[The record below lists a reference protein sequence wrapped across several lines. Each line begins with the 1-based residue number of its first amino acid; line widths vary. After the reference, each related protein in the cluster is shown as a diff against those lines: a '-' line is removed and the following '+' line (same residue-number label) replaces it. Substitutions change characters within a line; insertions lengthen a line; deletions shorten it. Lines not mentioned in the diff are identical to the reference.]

1 MKKLFAI
8 LLTLAMLL
16 GLAACGSSG
25 GGGSSTPT
33 IVGTWEGSMDMG
45 AMLGAAMQMDI
56 DEPLEIGMTF
66 TFNADGTYSAAI
78 DKDSMEDMM
87 DVLVDVVIEMMM
99 AMSGDPDM
107 DLEAELAKEGMTMAE
122 FKEQIMGSM
131 NVEEMFEDLETAGYY
146 KYEDG
151 KCYTA
156 EDKEDLEGDLE
167 DLECNHIT
175 LTGNTMTITEME
187 QDGEK
192 LSEVM
197 PDMLPIVFTRK

>member
-16 GLAACGSSG
+16 GLAACSTSSSNG
-25 GGGSSTPT
+25 GGEVT
-33 IVGTWEGSMDMG
+33 IVGTWEGSVDIG
-45 AMLGAAMQMDI
+45 SAMSALLQMEI
-56 DEPLEIGMTF
+56 DASLPISMTL
-66 TFNADGTYSAAI
+66 TFEEDGTYTSAI
-78 DKDSMEDMM
+78 DKDSIEDMM
-87 DVLVDVVIEMMM
+87 DSLVDLVIEMVV

-122 FKEQIMGSM
+122 FKEQLMGQM
-131 NVEEMFEDLETAGYY
+131 NIEDMLGETETSGYY

-151 KCYTA
+151 KLYMVD
-156 EDKEDLEGDLE
+156 EKEDLEDAIE
-167 DLECNHIT
+167 ENECTSIT
-175 LTGNTMTITEME
+175 LTANKLTMTDAE

-197 PDMLPIVFTRK
+197 PGLLPIVFTRK

>member
-16 GLAACGSSG
+16 GLAACGTSSG
-25 GGGSSTPT
+25 NGGGEVT

-45 AMLGAAMQMDI
+45 AMLGTALQMDI
-56 DEPLEIGMTF
+56 DEPLKIGMTF
-66 TFNADGTYSAAI
+66 TFNADGTYSVAM
-78 DKDSMEDMM
+78 DKDSVEDMM
-87 DVLVDVVIEMMM
+87 DTLVDVVIEMML

-107 DLEAELAKEGMTMAE
+107 DLEAALAAEGMTMAE

-131 NVEEMFEDLETAGYY
+131 NIEDMLGETDETGYY

-151 KCYTA
+151 KFYTA
-156 EDKEDLEGDLE
+156 EDKEDLNAGDYI
-167 DLECNHIT
+167 DITYIT
-175 LTGNTMTITEME
+175 LTSNKMTITDIE

-192 LSEVM
+192 MSEVM
-197 PDMLPIVFTRK
+197 PDMFPMVFTRK